1 MTNAQQGTG
10 RGGPT
15 DDDIAAYA
23 DNDPDLD
30 RNLRREIT
38 LRSLVDEELR
48 AQIALYRIM
57 LAAEKTG
64 DPRQIEDA
72 LGRILGAEENGA
84 SG

>member
-10 RGGPT
+10 RDGPT
-15 DDDIAAYA
+15 DDGIAAYA
-23 DNDPDLD
+23 DDDPDLD

-38 LRSLVDEELR
+38 LRSLADEELR